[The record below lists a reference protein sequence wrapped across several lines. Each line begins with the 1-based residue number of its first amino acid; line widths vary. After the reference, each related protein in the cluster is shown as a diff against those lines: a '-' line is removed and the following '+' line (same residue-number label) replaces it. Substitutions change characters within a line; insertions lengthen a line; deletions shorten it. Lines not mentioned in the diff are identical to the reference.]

1 MAALPRSGRTSA
13 DAARELATAGVG
25 QILDLQALVVAQ
37 QAEIEQFRSGP
48 RPLLT
53 YSQACA
59 VLGVMYDKLQ
69 SLIKAG
75 ELPIVNLGAQ
85 SPRIR
90 PADLE
95 ALIANLT
102 VLHEARPALREIARL
117 PHSSRR

>member
-1 MAALPRSGRTSA
+1 MAAFPRSGRTSA
-13 DAARELATAGVG
+13 DAARELAAAGVG

-75 ELPIVNLGAQ
+75 ELPIVSLGEQ

-90 PADLE
+90 PADID

-102 VLHEARPALREIARL
+102 VLHEARPALRAIARL
-117 PHSSRR
+117 PQSSRR